1 MGNLFTVGY
10 TAYPQELFIEALK
23 HHHIDVVADVR
34 SAPFSAYYKD
44 FNQDVLQAQLKQQGF
59 LYVFLG
65 KELGAR
71 PEDRSVYV
79 DGRVDFDLVRRA
91 PFFVQGLQRLRTGLQ
106 QYNVALLC
114 AEKDPIQ
121 CHRSILICKEL
132 CAEHTVQHIFEKKYV
147 DMPAFVL
154 ESHASLETRLLTI
167 HFKNQYSLFYSEK
180 QMLTEAYKKQGTH
193 ISYQEEDENYEYGE

>member
-1 MGNLFTVGY
+1 MGTLFTVGY
-10 TAYPQELFIEALK
+10 TSYPQELFIKALK
-23 HHHIDVVADVR
+23 HHQVDVIADVR

-44 FNQDVLQAQLKQQGF
+44 FNQDALQACLKQHSI

-71 PEDRSVYV
+71 PDDRNVYR

-91 PFFVQGLQRLRTGLQ
+91 PFFLSGLERLRTGLQ

-132 CAEHTVQHIFEKKYV
+132 CASHTVKHIFEKKYE
-147 DMPAFVL
+147 DTPAFTL
-154 ESHASLETRLLTI
+154 EQHAALETRLLTI
-167 HFKNQYSLFYSEK
+167 HFNNQYSLLYTEK
-180 QMLTEAYKKQGTH
+180 EMLAEAYKRQGEH
-193 ISYQEEDENYEYGE
+193 ISYQEEDESHEHAD